1 MQSITLIFFG
11 ALVLL
16 NIAFIVWFSI
26 TSFIEKRRMKK
37 LIDRKKAYEQVLE
50 AKAKAKELKRLQKE
64 EQRKIRMARLEVVSE
79 ESDHSWKIR
88 KQSKATIRILEKR
101 LGEGHIQQK
110 APKKSSKDKSRDI
123 LEIPRD
129 IHDASSFF
137 SQSSQ

>member
-64 EQRKIRMARLEVVSE
+64 EQR
-79 ESDHSWKIR
+79 
-88 KQSKATIRILEKR
+88 
-101 LGEGHIQQK
+101 
-110 APKKSSKDKSRDI
+110 
-123 LEIPRD
+123 
-129 IHDASSFF
+129 
-137 SQSSQ
+137 